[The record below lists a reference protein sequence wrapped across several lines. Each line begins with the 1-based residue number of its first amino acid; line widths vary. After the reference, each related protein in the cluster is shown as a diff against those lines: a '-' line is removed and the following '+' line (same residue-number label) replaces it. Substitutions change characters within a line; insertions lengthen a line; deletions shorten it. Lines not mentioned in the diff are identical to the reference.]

1 MRRLLLLAFVATVV
15 LADPRQEIYDL
26 IGTMASGLSEANAG
40 QFLKAFDPSM
50 KGYADLEKNVRALVE
65 QADVVS
71 TIELVEDSGDDQQ
84 HSVTVDWL
92 LQIAPKQD
100 GAALTR
106 RQQNVKCR
114 LEKQKKKWRIVS
126 LEPLEI
132 FAPPTFKSQ

>member
-15 LADPRQEIYDL
+15 LAEPRQEIYDL
-26 IGTMASGLSEANAG
+26 LGSMASGLSEGSAE

-50 KGYADLEKNVRALVE
+50 KGYAELAKNVRALVE
-65 QADVVS
+65 QSDVLS

-92 LQIAPKQD
+92 LQIGAKQD
-100 GAALTR
+100 GAAVTR

-132 FAPPTFKSQ
+132 FAPPRPTSK